1 VNIGIP
7 VNAREAVFWIY
18 IIALAIGIIL
28 MFLVLQA
35 IPKVVW
41 ELWQYIPVDKK
52 IEIAG
57 AIGFL
62 ILLPICGILISFWV
76 SEDVDEIRTLQVR
89 IERLED
95 WQNQLNM
102 ERHKEEKRQRE
113 EKKKG

>member
-1 VNIGIP
+1 
-7 VNAREAVFWIY
+7 VNAREAVFWICL
-18 IIALAIGIIL
+18 INLAIGVVAIATIPQESWKYIADWQKALFGFQIL
-28 MFLVLQA
+28 LGICSVL
-35 IPKVVW
+35 
-41 ELWQYIPVDKK
+41 
-52 IEIAG
+52 IA
-57 AIGFL
+57 FL
-62 ILLPICGILISFWV
+62 I